1 VVRTA
6 LVTEFAH
13 IPKVLYKQ
21 HIGNHTAQRQ
31 NNARIQELVAQ
42 ISAEYKEKLE
52 EKYSLPYM
60 GEDNQSK

>member
-1 VVRTA
+1 

-13 IPKVLYKQ
+13 IPKVIYKQ

-52 EKYSLPYM
+52 A
-60 GEDNQSK
+60 